1 MTRGAWLVAGLLV
14 LAAAWLGP
22 LPAMSRHS
30 FAAHMTM
37 HVGVIAIAVPL
48 LALGIRGSLRD
59 PVRRFPRLFPPIP
72 ASLLEL
78 VVVWAWHA
86 PLLHHLARE
95 SNTVLVL
102 EQSSFFLA
110 GMLVWLSSF
119 GGSRVQQRE
128 RAVAGVAGLLLTSMH
143 MTLLG
148 VLLALADR
156 SLYVHAGHAGASA
169 DQQLGGVIMLCVGGA
184 SYLFGALYRIHD
196 LLRERHDAVSP
207 G

>member
-1 MTRGAWLVAGLLV
+1 MTRGAWLAAGLLV

-30 FAAHMTM
+30 FASHMTM

-48 LALGIRGSLRD
+48 LALGIRGSSRD
-59 PVRRFPRLFPPIP
+59 PVRRFPRLFSPIP
-72 ASLLEL
+72 ASLLEF

-95 SNTVLVL
+95 SNAMLVL
-102 EQSSFFLA
+102 EQSSFFIA

-119 GGSRVQQRE
+119 GGSPVQQRE
-128 RAVAGVAGLLLTSMH
+128 RAVAGVTGLLLTSMH

-148 VLLALADR
+148 VLLALANR
-156 SLYVHAGHAGASA
+156 PLYAHAGAST

-184 SYLFGALYRIHD
+184 TYLLGALYRIHD
-196 LLRERHDAVSP
+196 LLQEKRNVVSP

>member
-1 MTRGAWLVAGLLV
+1 MTRGAWSAAGLLV

-22 LPAMSRHS
+22 LPAMSRYS

-37 HVGVIAIAVPL
+37 HVSVIAIAVPL
-48 LALGIRGSLRD
+48 LALGMRGSLQD
-59 PVRRFPRLFPPIP
+59 PVRRFPRLFSPIP
-72 ASLLEL
+72 ASLFEL

-95 SNTVLVL
+95 SNAMLAL

-110 GMLVWLSSF
+110 GMLVWMSSF
-119 GGSRVQQRE
+119 GGSRVQQRT
-128 RAVAGVAGLLLTSMH
+128 RAMAGVAGLLLTSMH

-156 SLYVHAGHAGASA
+156 SLYAHVDAST

-184 SYLFGALYRIHD
+184 AYLLGALYRIHE
-196 LLRERHDAVSP
+196 LLLERCDAVSP